1 MCFLMNF
8 AQFVTIPILQN
19 TTRRLLLMIAVS
31 VVVRGELANETVNYN
46 TETGAYQFK
55 QEVPVMKKCSPG
67 QKTGLTLVRR
77 SLINARFN

>member
-1 MCFLMNF
+1 MFSYEFC
-8 AQFVTIPILQN
+8 PICNN
-19 TTRRLLLMIAVS
+19 TYIAKHNQTAASDDSSS